1 VISVEPDGDTW
12 HALFCPRRKMVLGP
26 LSSGHARRLQERFQL
41 VPDEGG
47 VRHLRRP
54 GAGRSPGQPPTAA
67 CGRPVPG
74 EPAPLTRRGGQM
86 AASATKT
93 GRGPTCTP
101 AGTGARCAASAWCR
115 SFPRQKTMPR
125 PRVAGTVTA
134 WPGGKDPL
142 VGRFSAGPLTAGETG
157 GIRSGTR
164 SPSPGPA
171 ATTTRPPG
179 WLRTGGQCA
188 FSTSPPAARARRHRP
203 QRVHLSTTASNGSR
217 AAGLRQSGSE
227 IRDPGESRCGPDR
240 SFARL
245 AALPT
250 ARGKPGARDR
260 GQVPRGRPG
269 QGGQCRRLWHRI
281 GCPLRD
287 LL

>member
-1 VISVEPDGDTW
+1 MTSSVIAPVIPPRPRRAPGTPGKPGTLPMPCPEPGQDPARHRRQDPCAALRAAPSPNASVHPPSTTPGCRCRPRCSQGGTLPDGAECYRAEVAGDPDPEFPDAGPAPVDELLPVVISVEPDGDTW

-125 PRVAGTVTA
+125 PR
-134 WPGGKDPL
+134 
-142 VGRFSAGPLTAGETG
+142 GRQHRHRL
-157 GIRSGTR
+157 
-164 SPSPGPA
+164 
-171 ATTTRPPG
+171 
-179 WLRTGGQCA
+179 
-188 FSTSPPAARARRHRP
+188 ARR
-203 QRVHLSTTASNGSR
+203 QGSSR
-217 AAGLRQSGSE
+217 GPVLRWAA
-227 IRDPGESRCGPDR
+227 DCG
-240 SFARL
+240 
-245 AALPT
+245 
-250 ARGKPGARDR
+250 
-260 GQVPRGRPG
+260 
-269 QGGQCRRLWHRI
+269 
-281 GCPLRD
+281 
-287 LL
+287 